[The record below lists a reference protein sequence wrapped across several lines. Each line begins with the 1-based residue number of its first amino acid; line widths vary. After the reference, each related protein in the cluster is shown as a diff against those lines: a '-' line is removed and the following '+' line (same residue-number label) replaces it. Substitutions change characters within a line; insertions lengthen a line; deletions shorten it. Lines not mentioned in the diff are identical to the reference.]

1 MQLYLKGSSEI
12 MDTKDYS
19 FQFNI
24 IRYGDGWFYY
34 TLLNKINDK
43 GLIYLNSVNWDSI
56 NNWDSIRH
64 LTRVKEHLKT
74 DMDVHVPKRET
85 VEWIQ
90 LTSLHSFKYSFV
102 LPITLNGQRNQLCS
116 TSTNCYQWPNCRKTS
131 QYFVN
136 LHCENTKN
144 LLHTIA
150 FAMGAEF

>member
-1 MQLYLKGSSEI
+1 MQLYLKGISAI
-12 MDTKDYS
+12 MNTKDYS

-24 IRYGDGWFYY
+24 IWYGDKWFCY
-34 TLLNKINDK
+34 TPLINDK

-56 NNWDSIRH
+56 KHI
-64 LTRVKEHLKT
+64 TRVKEHLKT

-90 LTSLHSFKYSFV
+90 LTSLHSLKYSFV

-136 LHCENTKN
+136 LHCENTI
-144 LLHTIA
+144 TCYTQ
-150 FAMGAEF
+150 